1 MKRAVWIIAIFTVLE
16 LLLDVAL
23 AFVTRWYHSNP
34 DSLWWVD
41 FIVLPLLGLTIV
53 LATRERLA
61 VALVGGAAVGLIDG
75 TVGLAIVSV
84 LGSMVH
90 KSPNERLA
98 LKIYGT
104 FLHPVLLAL
113 LAAAGALLGLGIRFV
128 LDKMR
133 AHA

>member
-84 LGSMVH
+84 LGSMAH